1 MSFDYKSIKYD
12 LDVTHKSFFNS
23 IADVGEK
30 LINVDNVIE
39 KIKEYQKTIT
49 YTNENLKRND
59 YNFTHS
65 DRNKETSIERFIS
78 AYDKNYSHQYP
89 FEGKEQIDLIR
100 KNAEN
105 IEEIIELKH
114 EDGGDS
120 PLYALIEIVKNY
132 YLLKSKYNHNVKE
145 LTILAPKEY
154 FDTYFKKNYVKD
166 KEKLKKEFFKIVKN
180 FENKLKEE
188 FNSDIKINLKTL
200 NFTSKDIFEFRDKN
214 QDKSI
219 KELAKEFFDKRGGLN
234 DNIKIYN

>member
-1 MSFDYKSIKYD
+1 MSFDYTSIKYD

-39 KIKEYQKTIT
+39 KIKEYQQTIT
-49 YTNENLKRND
+49 YTNENLDRDD

-78 AYDKNYSHQYP
+78 AFKTEYSHQYP
-89 FEGKEQIDLIR
+89 FEGKEQIDLIV
-100 KNAEN
+100 KDEN
-105 IEEIIELKH
+105 NNIKEIIELKH

-132 YLLKSKYNHNVKE
+132 YLLKNKYNHNIEE

-154 FDTYFKKNYVKD
+154 FYKYFEKNYVQD

-180 FENKLKEE
+180 FENKLKKE
-188 FNSDIKINLKTL
+188 FNSDIKINLKNL

-214 QDKSI
+214 QDKTI
-219 KELAKEFFDKRGGLN
+219 EELAQEFFDKRGGL
-234 DNIKIYN
+234 KIETYN